1 VQLPA
6 GDTFLLFVY
15 GTLKR
20 DGCRH
25 GPLAGQVYRGEART
39 RPLYALYDLGEHPG
53 LKTSEGDGQV
63 VHGELY
69 EVERSLLPWLDEVEG
84 APDSFALAPIELEG
98 GGPAWAYYYQQDARG
113 RPLVEPGVWRNR

>member
-1 VQLPA
+1 LIAPE

-25 GPLAGQVYRGEART
+25 GPLARQVYRGEART
-39 RPLYALYDLGEHPG
+39 RPLYALYDLGDHPG
-53 LKTSEGDGQV
+53 LKKSDGDGQV

-69 EVERSLLPWLDEVEG
+69 EVARSLLAWLDEVED
-84 APDSFALAPIELEG
+84 APAEFLLGPIDLEG
-98 GGPAWAYYYQQDARG
+98 AGPTWAYYYQRDARG
-113 RPLVEPGVWRNR
+113 LPLVESGVWRNR